1 MSTDILLINE
11 AQLIGGHVLYIQK
24 NHTVNLLIGFL
35 IFFVCKLREKSDI
48 KRVST
53 PPEPLSFILFI
64 FTKKL
69 YVYKQRPEMNILKA

>member
-1 MSTDILLINE
+1 MEVMYCVYPKESHSEFAYRIFN
-11 AQLIGGHVLYIQK
+11 
-24 NHTVNLLIGFL
+24 
-35 IFFVCKLREKSDI
+35 FFVCKLREKSDI